1 MIHDD
6 SGYVRRFNPVLV
18 GIITIVLMLIFWQ
31 IRDILMLAFAGF
43 ILTSLA
49 EIPVQFFTNRWKMN
63 RALAI
68 LISMSLGVLIL
79 VLLVILIFP
88 TLFAQFSVLFT
99 ETIPNGINQ
108 LVELWNSGELYQRVP
123 FLETLLANA
132 SMPEIDSNLISQAL
146 NQLAT
151 ALTTVGGSVIPLLG
165 GVASVLLS
173 TVIIFFLCIYLIAE
187 PSRYMNGIIALT
199 PLWYRDRMRFILN
212 RIGTTVRAWLL
223 VTGVSMVIVGTGTGL
238 VLAFLGIEQW
248 LALGVLSG
256 VLSFIPNFGTVG
268 AIIPSVAVAAIQAPD
283 SVLLVILFILIISF
297 IQAQIVGP
305 ILTNESMNLAPVLIL
320 LGQIVFG
327 IFFGFMGLM
336 LAVPLIAITVVL
348 VEEIYVKDVLGDDSS
363 EKPKNEEDEDDGI
376 VFAEAD

>member
-1 MIHDD
+1 MIQDD
-6 SGYVRRFNPVLV
+6 SGYIRRFNPVLV

-49 EIPVQFFTNRWKMN
+49 EIPVGFFTNRWNMN

-68 LISMSLGVLIL
+68 LLSMSLGILFLIL
-79 VLLVILIFP
+79 LIILIFP

-99 ETIPNGINQ
+99 ETIPRGINQ
-108 LVELWNSGELYQRVP
+108 LIELWNSGELYERIP
-123 FLETLLANA
+123 FLESFLATA
-132 SMPEIDSNLISQAL
+132 VPEIDSDLISQAL
-146 NQLAT
+146 NQVAT
-151 ALTTVGGSVIPLLG
+151 ALSTVGGSVIPLLG
-165 GVASVLLS
+165 GVASGVLS
-173 TVIIFFLCIYLIAE
+173 AVIIFFLCIYLIAE
-187 PSRYMNGIIALT
+187 PSRYVSGIIALT
-199 PLWYRDRMRFILN
+199 PLWYRDRMRHILT
-212 RIGTTVRAWLL
+212 RISMTVRAWLL

-256 VLSFIPNFGTVG
+256 VLSFIPNFGTLG
-268 AIIPSVAVAAIQAPD
+268 AIIPSIAVAAIQAPD

-327 IFFGFMGLM
+327 IFFGFLGLM

-363 EKPKNEEDEDDGI
+363 EKPKNEEEEDDGI